1 MTAVCN
7 KIKSIVAFA
16 VICVILSLPLDAF
29 ASGDSDFVYYI
40 KNGKVCVSGYRGVS
54 DTILVPEKLRA
65 KRWRRL
71 TITHF
76 RQTEPWNL
84 SAYPIPS
91 PQSAKRF
98 SDCTALSYVS
108 FGANLNEIGDNA
120 FSGCYSLKKQ
130 SLKKELHI

>member
-54 DTILVPEKLRA
+54 DTILVPENLRA

-84 SAYPIPS
+84 SAYPILS
-91 PQSAKRF
+91 PQSAKTLF
-98 SDCTALSYVS
+98 PTARLCHMSAS
-108 FGANLNEIGDNA
+108 ARI
-120 FSGCYSLKKQ
+120 
-130 SLKKELHI
+130 

>member
-40 KNGKVCVSGYRGVS
+40 KNGKVCVSGYRGVN
-54 DTILVPEKLRA
+54 DTILVPEKIKGKTVA
-65 KRWRRL
+65 A
-71 TITHF
+71 IDDYAF

-91 PQSAKRF
+91 PQSAKTLF
-98 SDCTALSYVS
+98 PTARLCHMSAS
-108 FGANLNEIGDNA
+108 ARI
-120 FSGCYSLKKQ
+120 
-130 SLKKELHI
+130 

>member
-54 DTILVPEKLRA
+54 DTILVPEKIKGKTVA
-65 KRWRRL
+65 AIDDYAFSSNG
-71 TITHF
+71 TV
-76 RQTEPWNL
+76 
-84 SAYPIPS
+84 AYPIPS
-91 PQSAKRF
+91 PQSAKTLF
-98 SDCTALSYVS
+98 PTARLCHMSAS
-108 FGANLNEIGDNA
+108 ARI
-120 FSGCYSLKKQ
+120 
-130 SLKKELHI
+130 